1 MKICEFKETGRTIV
15 MIYED
20 GLFVIVQNG
29 EVLIETAQAI
39 DAWNR
44 MIDRIDVPIRKRI
57 LKKMREQHG
66 GLEG

>member
-57 LKKMREQHG
+57 LKKMREQYG

>member
-39 DAWNR
+39 DAWNT
-44 MIDRIDVPIRKRI
+44 MVDRIDVPIRKRI
-57 LKKMREQHG
+57 IKKMREQYG

>member
-29 EVLIETAQAI
+29 EVLIETTQAI

-44 MIDRIDVPIRKRI
+44 MVDRIDQPIRKRI
-57 LKKMREQHG
+57 IQKMREQYG

>member
-1 MKICEFKETGRTIV
+1 MKLCEFKETGRTIV

-29 EVLIETAQAI
+29 EILIETPQAI

-44 MIDRIDVPIRKRI
+44 MVDRIDVPIRKRI

>member
-29 EVLIETAQAI
+29 EVLIETTQAI
-39 DAWNR
+39 DAWNT
-44 MIDRIDVPIRKRI
+44 MVDRIDVPIRKRI
-57 LKKMREQHG
+57 IKKMREQYG

>member
-44 MIDRIDVPIRKRI
+44 MIDQIDVPIRKRI
-57 LKKMREQHG
+57 LKKMREQYG

>member
-1 MKICEFKETGRTIV
+1 MKICEFKETGRTIA

-20 GLFVIVQNG
+20 GLFVIVQDG
-29 EVLIETAQAI
+29 EVLIETTQAI

-57 LKKMREQHG
+57 LKKMREQYG

>member
-39 DAWNR
+39 DAWNT
-44 MIDRIDVPIRKRI
+44 MVDRIDVPIRKRI
-57 LKKMREQHG
+57 LQKMREHK
-66 GLEG
+66 

>member
-1 MKICEFKETGRTIV
+1 MKICEFKEPGRTIV

-29 EVLIETAQAI
+29 EILIETTQAI
-39 DAWNR
+39 DAWNT
-44 MIDRIDVPIRKRI
+44 MVDRIDVSIRKRI
-57 LKKMREQHG
+57 IKKMREQYG

>member
-1 MKICEFKETGRTIV
+1 MKICEFKETDRTIV

-29 EVLIETAQAI
+29 EVLIETTQAI
-39 DAWNR
+39 DAWNT
-44 MIDRIDVPIRKRI
+44 MVDRIDVPIRKRI
-57 LKKMREQHG
+57 IKKMREQYG

>member
-1 MKICEFKETGRTIV
+1 MKICEFKETGRTIG

-29 EVLIETAQAI
+29 EVLIETIQAI
-39 DAWNR
+39 DAWNT
-44 MIDRIDVPIRKRI
+44 MVERIDVPIRKRI
-57 LKKMREQHG
+57 IKKMREQYG